1 MNLQELLR
9 QSDFLFHL
17 EAGDD
22 DDDNGDCLQK
32 WIEFS
37 QTEGTAV
44 PGWSGGRGRES
55 SGVTNFFSSRAVQ
68 GLPAS
73 LPATF
78 FATNC
83 QLVVGNIYG
92 QQDSRAEYNSS
103 TPPALILTT
112 RNIIQLIFAHL
123 S

>member
-1 MNLQELLR
+1 MTTMTTVIVSRSELNSVRLKE
-9 QSDFLFHL
+9 QLSL
-17 EAGDD
+17 
-22 DDDNGDCLQK
+22 
-32 WIEFS
+32 
-37 QTEGTAV
+37 
-44 PGWSGGRGRES
+44 GGVGGGAES

-103 TPPALILTT
+103 TPLALILTT